1 MWWAQAGEL
10 SPLAVVKPPAN
21 RQLRQDIEK
30 MAAVTYPPPMPRHT
44 PPAIPLE
51 GRCVSAVC
59 DAAWRGRGRFRSD
72 CEEEAALE
80 PAFRFHVR
88 RRRWCAIP
96 TPLPAKA
103 SLGLGLTAAVVVVRR
118 GVLHLRDGRANAP
131 DGTGCTRR
139 CLKLEA

>member
-30 MAAVTYPPPMPRHT
+30 MAAVTYPPPMPRYT

-88 RRRWCAIP
+88 RRRWYRCPQPSSSQGFARP
-96 TPLPAKA
+96 WPHGGCDA
-103 SLGLGLTAAVVVVRR
+103 RR
-118 GVLHLRDGRANAP
+118 GVLHLRDG
-131 DGTGCTRR
+131 
-139 CLKLEA
+139 

>member
-30 MAAVTYPPPMPRHT
+30 MAAVTYPPPMPRYT

-59 DAAWRGRGRFRSD
+59 DAAWRGRGRFRPD

-88 RRRWCAIP
+88 RRRWCATP
-96 TPLPAKA
+96 NPLPARA
-103 SLGLGLTAAVVVVRR
+103 SLGLGLTAAVM
-118 GVLHLRDGRANAP
+118 RAEEYYTYV
-131 DGTGCTRR
+131 TGELTRR
-139 CLKLEA
+139 MALAARGAA